1 MEPLTAVRPEQLA
14 VRYRAHSA
22 EIGRRFFGGQDPGE
36 ILTVYGTGDKHLHG
50 ESVLR
55 VETEAGAL
63 YYKPRDC
70 SCTDFLAELNTAL
83 FGESMTPEQISGEGY
98 AFQKAVKKEAPDQG
112 APRTAYYRRLGRLA
126 AVFYA
131 LGSTD
136 MHGENVLSAGEHP
149 MVVDTETLLCA
160 RAPDIGGTGEFSADF
175 GDVFPE
181 YRASVGE
188 SMVLPR
194 FYAFRQNS
202 PVLPRNGCT
211 PDGYEAPFL
220 DGFREGYRLL
230 MARRGFVANLLK
242 QWPGMTLRYVMR
254 STRSYYMILLAYQG
268 AKDEAEREAALARL
282 DKGLSPEELNR
293 WRRVLDWERQSLRE
307 GDVPYFCFRA
317 GETGLRGDVNGSVL
331 VPDFLESS
339 PIENAIERLRRM
351 DEQDLAVQ
359 TAYICANLRHIDGWE
374 NRINKYLKPT
384 PKAPEVLPEP
394 LAPEKALSE
403 VSEALRLL
411 WDERIP
417 LSEGR
422 ALWHVPLFS
431 GKVGSLFGLGDG
443 FSGVAVFCAACAASP
458 LLNPHDAALARE
470 LSAACYRDLAA
481 FGQYLLNCYPTPP
494 DERTIRRRF
503 TGGFDF
509 TDGLGGYLWALGR
522 FGGENADLTAQL
534 LKDFENWNVPNAFGE
549 EMAALE
555 RVAEHPWSGTDTLET
570 GVARRAAAHLMRRET
585 EQAGRLLAWMT
596 ERKRD
601 KGVFTIFPI
610 GRKQYFLP
618 AFLRGSLGPAYALL
632 RYAEICG
639 GYPASNDS

>member
-1 MEPLTAVRPEQLA
+1 MESSTAACPEQLS

-22 EIGRRFFGGQDPGE
+22 EIGRRFFDGQDPGA
-36 ILTVYGTGDKHLHG
+36 ILSVYGTGDKHLHG

-55 VETEAGAL
+55 VETEAGTL

-70 SCTDFLAELNTAL
+70 SCADFLAELNTSL
-83 FGESMTPEQISGEGY
+83 FGEPMTPEQVSGEGY
-98 AFQKAVKKEAPDQG
+98 AFQKAVKKEVPAEG

-136 MHGENVLSAGEHP
+136 MHGGNVLSAGEHP

-160 RAPDIGGTGEFSADF
+160 RASDIGGTGEFSADL
-175 GDVFPE
+175 GDIFPE

-188 SMVLPR
+188 CMVLPR

-202 PVLPRNGCT
+202 PMLPGKGCT
-211 PDGYEAPFL
+211 PGGYEAPFL

-230 MARRGFVANLLK
+230 MARRGFVANLLE
-242 QWPGMTLRYVMR
+242 QWRGMPLRYVMR
-254 STRSYYMILLAYQG
+254 STRSYYTILLAYMG
-268 AKDEAEREAALARL
+268 AQDEAEREAALARL
-282 DKGLSPEELNR
+282 DKGLSPDELNR
-293 WRRVLDWERQSLRE
+293 WRRVLDWERQSIRE
-307 GDVPYFCFRA
+307 GDVPYFWFRA
-317 GETGLRGDVNGSVL
+317 GETGLRGDVKGSVL
-331 VPDFLESS
+331 IPDFLESS
-339 PIENAIERLRRM
+339 PIENAIRRLWRM

-359 TAYICANLRHIDGWE
+359 SAYIRGNLRHIDGWE
-374 NRINKYLKPT
+374 NRVAKYLKPT
-384 PKAPEVLPEP
+384 PKAPDTLPGSLTP
-394 LAPEKALSE
+394 DKALSE

-422 ALWHVPLFS
+422 ALWHAPLIS

-458 LLNPHDAALARE
+458 LLNQEDAALARE
-470 LSAACYRDLAA
+470 LSAACYRDLTA

-494 DERTIRRRF
+494 EERTILRRF
-503 TGGFDF
+503 SGGFDF
-509 TDGLGGYLWALGR
+509 ADGLGGYLWALAR
-522 FGGENADLTAQL
+522 FGGEDANLTAQL
-534 LKDFENWNVPNAFGE
+534 LKGFENWNVPAAFGE
-549 EMAALE
+549 ELAALE
-555 RVAEHPWSGTDTLET
+555 RVAEQPWSGTDTLEN
-570 GVARRAAAHLMRRET
+570 GIARRAAAHLLRRET

-601 KGVFTIFPI
+601 RGVFTVFPT
-610 GRKQYFLP
+610 GRRQYFLP

-639 GYPASNDS
+639 GYPISNGQ